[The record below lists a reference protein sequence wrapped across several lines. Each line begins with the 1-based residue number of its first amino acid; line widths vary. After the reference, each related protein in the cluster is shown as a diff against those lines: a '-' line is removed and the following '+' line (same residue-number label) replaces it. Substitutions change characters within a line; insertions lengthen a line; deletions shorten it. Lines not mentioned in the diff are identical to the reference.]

1 MLNLQRVFFCFN
13 IETSYRSSLVN
24 QPYPHVLVYDTK
36 PKSRSILHLPL
47 ELLIQKQL
55 HSFRPGC
62 VDLDGRYYVFS
73 LARSASHSPK
83 RTDCFLDITEAGYG
97 AAHSSTG
104 QDSQPCLVGL
114 NLVPDSPKI
123 RRIMFSCI
131 SDKPLQPG
139 L

>member
-1 MLNLQRVFFCFN
+1 MKHAQPPASVLSL

-36 PKSRSILHLPL
+36 QKSRSNLHLPL
-47 ELLIQKQL
+47 KLLIQKQL

-62 VDLDGRYYVFS
+62 NISSRFGRQILCFS
-73 LARSASHSPK
+73 LARSASHSQRFQKERIASLTSPK
-83 RTDCFLDITEAGYG
+83 QGTEQLI
-97 AAHSSTG
+97 G

-123 RRIMFSCI
+123 RSTGFWVQDR
-131 SDKPLQPG
+131 
-139 L
+139 